1 MAQRDAAKECPPGKA
16 QEADAESSSSLSA
29 QPRPSQA
36 RRRPWS
42 QRAQNSGSRTGKPI
56 RLNRVPLLR
65 AEISS
70 PSAASRAPR
79 RPWSQRAQ
87 NSGSRTGKPI
97 RLNRVPLLRAETSSP
112 SAASQALS
120 GLAQGTGPVNSSS
133 GSSGSLPR
141 QQQGAK
147 PGCPQGATEP
157 QAPEGPPAKRRRI
170 GDVPAP
176 SAETS
181 SPGTATQVVSGLP
194 QSAVLVSGSSS
205 FPRRQKGTK
214 RRYPQGATEPQAPEG
229 PPAKRRRIGDVPA
242 PSAETSSPG
251 TATQVS
257 GLPQSAVLVSGSS
270 SFPRRRQKGTKRRY
284 PQGATEP
291 QAPESPRARRQSAAG
306 SAMCQP
312 RALRPAA
319 LAPPVKRRRG
329 CPRVL
334 RQPGDKQLHTE
345 HRGSSPVCDQPLPAQ
360 APSCETRLAAR
371 AAGKKALQSA

>member
-16 QEADAESSSSLSA
+16 QEADAESSSGLSA

-42 QRAQNSGSRTGKPI
+42 QRAQNSGSRTAKPI

-65 AEISS
+65 AETSS

-120 GLAQGTGPVNSSS
+120 GLAQGTGPVNSSSGSS

-214 RRYPQGATEPQAPEG
+214 RRYPQGA
-229 PPAKRRRIGDVPA
+229 
-242 PSAETSSPG
+242 S
-251 TATQVS
+251 
-257 GLPQSAVLVSGSS
+257 
-270 SFPRRRQKGTKRRY
+270 
-284 PQGATEP
+284 EP

-360 APSCETRLAAR
+360 APSYETRLAAR

>member
-16 QEADAESSSSLSA
+16 QEADAESSSSSSLSA

-36 RRRPWS
+36 PRRSWSQRAQNSGSQTAKPRRLNRVPLLRAETSSPSAASRAPRRSWS
-42 QRAQNSGSRTGKPI
+42 QRAQNSGSRTGKPR

-65 AEISS
+65 AD
-70 PSAASRAPR
+70 
-79 RPWSQRAQ
+79 
-87 NSGSRTGKPI
+87 
-97 RLNRVPLLRAETSSP
+97 TSSP

-176 SAETS
+176 SAEIS

-194 QSAVLVSGSSS
+194 QSTVLVSGSSS
-205 FPRRQKGTK
+205 FPRWQKGTK
-214 RRYPQGATEPQAPEG
+214 RRYPQGASVRRTPEG

-251 TATQVS
+251 TTGQAARLS
-257 GLPQSAVLVSGSS
+257 
-270 SFPRRRQKGTKRRY
+270 
-284 PQGATEP
+284 QGAP
-291 QAPESPRARRQSAAG
+291 SARRQAA
-306 SAMCQP
+306 P
-312 RALRPAA
+312 YRAPWLF
-319 LAPPVKRRRG
+319 
-329 CPRVL
+329 
-334 RQPGDKQLHTE
+334 PGL
-345 HRGSSPVCDQPLPAQ
+345 
-360 APSCETRLAAR
+360 
-371 AAGKKALQSA
+371 